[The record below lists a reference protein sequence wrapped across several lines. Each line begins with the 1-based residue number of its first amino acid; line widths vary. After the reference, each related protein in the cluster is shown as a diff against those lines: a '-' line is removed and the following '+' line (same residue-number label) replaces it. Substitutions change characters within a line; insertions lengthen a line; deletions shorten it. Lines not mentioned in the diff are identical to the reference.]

1 MDKNR
6 YISTRRAGMSALVR
20 DICLC
25 FGQSGS
31 FRGNYTRKYGTF
43 IVYVI
48 FETNPTTVYWGVVR
62 CMYLLSSGG
71 ENYFFNKLLFTL
83 YIRLRARRRE
93 VVLLRIRRVWHKQ
106 HNQIEQCA
114 KNFFFTPDSL
124 SSTYFKAKVG
134 EKKITILTTT
144 FCICPK
150 LSQY

>member
-114 KNFFFTPDSL
+114 KNFFLRPTLFHPPSL
-124 SSTYFKAKVG
+124 KLRS
-134 EKKITILTTT
+134 ERKK
-144 FCICPK
+144 
-150 LSQY
+150 